1 MSTVISKSTLM
12 TVTVLLCTSL
22 GIASPAYAHLEQM
35 AIVRSSHCS
44 TNIRV
49 MGVVESLGDVTLVAP
64 MTGRVLGPFLPTGN
78 VADGAVVARIAPPG
92 LHAKILAAQAQ
103 TSFAHTQLKRAQ
115 SLLRDGVVARQDV
128 DQKQLLFAE
137 AQGALHVLE
146 AKEGDQILT
155 APFAGVL
162 QYQVPPGAVVTV
174 DTPIA
179 RLDGRDKPWV
189 RALLT
194 PAQAQKVREQ
204 TRVLV
209 TAQGWHG
216 QGIIHSIGQSAR
228 HNGLVSL
235 YISLPTTSP
244 LLPGEWVDLVI
255 PMTGS
260 VAFQVPTPSVVM
272 RGASSEVFV
281 DRRGRVVA
289 VPVKIK
295 ASRGDS
301 TWVQGALKVGDRV
314 VVAGSNLLASGT
326 PVKHADTEGQ

>member
-1 MSTVISKSTLM
+1 MSTVISKSTLV

-22 GIASPAYAHLEQM
+22 SIASPAHAHLAQT
-35 AIVRSSHCS
+35 AIVQS
-44 TNIRV
+44 TPCLGDIRV
-49 MGVVESLGDVTLVAP
+49 MGTVESLGDVTLAAP
-64 MTGRVLGPFLPTGN
+64 MTGRVLGPFLPSGN
-78 VADGAVVARIAPPG
+78 VTAGAVVARIAPPG
-92 LHAKILAAQAQ
+92 LHAEILAAQAQ
-103 TSFAHTQLKRAQ
+103 VAFAHIQLERARTLFQ
-115 SLLRDGVVARQDV
+115 DGVVARQDM
-128 DQKQLLFAE
+128 DQSKLSLAE
-137 AQGALHVLE
+137 SQSALHVLE
-146 AKEGDQILT
+146 AQADDQVLT

-162 QYQVPPGAVVTV
+162 HYLVPLGAVVTV
-174 DTPIA
+174 GNPIA
-179 RLDGRDKPWV
+179 RLAGRGKPWV

-194 PAQAQKVREQ
+194 PAQAQKMRAQ
-204 TRVLV
+204 TGVLV

-228 HNGLVSL
+228 HRGLVSF
-235 YISLPTTSP
+235 YVSLPTTSP
-244 LLPGEWVDLVI
+244 LLPGEWVDLVV

-260 VAFQVPTPSVVM
+260 VAFQVPSPSVVM

-326 PVKHADTEGQ
+326 PVKHADIEGQ